1 MIDSVTL
8 DPTETRDP
16 ALTGPEAASPEAAR
30 LGPGPLPCPADPAL
44 EPPALVADS
53 TPPHQPGALILQT
66 SLLGPLTV
74 PDGAARAAELEELS
88 RRAAV
93 YATRARGD
101 GTRRAYRSAWRQYEA
116 WCHSLGREP
125 LAADP
130 DTIAMYVVRCADA
143 GFAVSSIR
151 VHLAAIRTAHLLAG
165 RSLDLRHPRLAMVVE
180 GVTRAKGVRPRR
192 QAAPA
197 VPGVLRLM
205 LAKRPS
211 AETPLGAREATV
223 ARETTV
229 VRAAIVARERAM
241 LLVGFGAALRRSEL
255 VALTLGD
262 VTPVPGRGLRVLV
275 RRSKTDQHG
284 EGQEIAVWA
293 NPAEAGFCPLAALD
307 AWLVHRRTAP
317 DLDWTATATT
327 RAERP
332 LFCAVTKAGRVT
344 GANLS
349 DKAVARLIKQAAL
362 DARLDPERYSGHSLR
377 AGLATA
383 AGDQGAGLAELMR
396 QTRHKSTEV
405 ALGYL
410 RPADLWRNNV
420 TERVFRRDE
429 RREES
434 DDDGR
439 AG

>member
-1 MIDSVTL
+1 MTSQDVPGPSQAA
-8 DPTETRDP
+8 DHPPAPPT
-16 ALTGPEAASPEAAR
+16 PEPASPTAPSGAS
-30 LGPGPLPCPADPAL
+30 PGSPVRAGSLTL
-44 EPPALVADS
+44 H
-53 TPPHQPGALILQT
+53 TT
-66 SLLGPLTV
+66 LLGPLTV
-74 PDGAARAAELEELS
+74 PEGAAHAAELEELS

-125 LAADP
+125 LAGDP
-130 DTIAMYVVRCADA
+130 DTVAMYVVRCADQ

-165 RSLDLRHPRLAMVVE
+165 RALDLRHPRLAMVIE
-180 GVTRAKGVRPRR
+180 GVTRSKGVRPRR

-205 LAKRPS
+205 LAARP
-211 AETPLGAREATV
+211 APDTPLGA
-223 ARETTV
+223 
-229 VRAAIVARERAM
+229 RAAIVARDRAM
-241 LLVGFGAALRRSEL
+241 LLLGFGAALRRSEL

-262 VTPVPGRGLRVLV
+262 VETVPGRGLKLLV
-275 RRSKTDQHG
+275 RRSKTDPHG
-284 EGQEIAVWA
+284 QGHDIAVWA
-293 NPAEAGFCPLAALD
+293 NPDEPGVCPLAALET
-307 AWLVHRRTAP
+307 WLAQRRTAA
-317 DLDWTATATT
+317 DLDWTATPSV

-332 LFCAVTKAGRVT
+332 VFCAVTKAGKVT
-344 GANLS
+344 GQALS
-349 DKAVARLIKQAAL
+349 DKAVARLVKQAAR
-362 DARLDPERYSGHSLR
+362 DAGLDPERYSGHSLR

-383 AGDQGAGLAELMR
+383 AGDAGAGLAELMR

-420 TERVFRRDE
+420 TERIF
-429 RREES
+429 
-434 DDDGR
+434 GTT
-439 AG
+439 G

>member
-1 MIDSVTL
+1 MADSR
-8 DPTETRDP
+8 DRDP
-16 ALTGPEAASPEAAR
+16 PAVPSARPEAASPR
-30 LGPGPLPCPADPAL
+30 TVPGATPLPFPAGDPAN
-44 EPPALVADS
+44 V
-53 TPPHQPGALILQT
+53 I
-66 SLLGPLTV
+66 
-74 PDGAARAAELEELS
+74 AAVTEELS
-88 RRAAV
+88 RRAAL

-101 GTRRAYRSAWRQYEA
+101 GTRRAYRSAWRSFET
-116 WCHSLGREP
+116 WCASLGREP

-130 DTIAMYVVRCADA
+130 DTIAMYVVRCADQ

-165 RSLDLRHPRLAMVVE
+165 LSLDLRHPRLAMVVE
-180 GVTRAKGVRPRR
+180 GVTRSKGVRPRR

-205 LAKRPS
+205 VVQRPS
-211 AETPLGAREATV
+211 PDTPLGARD
-223 ARETTV
+223 
-229 VRAAIVARERAM
+229 RAM

-255 VALTLGD
+255 VALTLDD
-262 VTPVPGRGLRVLV
+262 VETVPGRGLRVLV
-275 RRSKTDQHG
+275 RRSKTDQQ
-284 EGQEIAVWA
+284 GQGQAIAVWA
-293 NPAEAGFCPLAALD
+293 NPAEPDFCPLGALD
-307 AWLVHRRTAP
+307 AWLAHRRAAS
-317 DLDWTATATT
+317 DLDWTASATS

-332 LFCAVTKAGRVT
+332 LFCAVTKAGKLT
-344 GANLS
+344 GTALS
-349 DKAVARLIKQAAL
+349 DKAVARLVKQAAR

-420 TERVFRRDE
+420 TEGLLGPP
-429 RREES
+429 EEI
-434 DDDGR
+434 
-439 AG
+439 